1 MVGAVATEDTYH
13 LAGIRFELSQRA
25 AWRVPQRS
33 ERQETPASSGF
44 E

>member
-1 MVGAVATEDTYH
+1 MVVPVATEDTYD
-13 LAGIRFELSQRA
+13 LAGIRFEPAQPVAMRFP
-25 AWRVPQRS
+25 RRS